1 MLEWELSS
9 RDAIT
14 TRTSVFIFAQVIC
27 NDALV
32 YFISFEDQ
40 PILFDKIGI
49 YTVVD

>member
-9 RDAIT
+9 RDAI
-14 TRTSVFIFAQVIC
+14 TSVFIFAQVIC

-40 PILFDKIGI
+40 PILFDKIGV